1 MPANLTN
8 HTPMG
13 SVQDISGNTPKTD
26 SIPELAGQTFL
37 LGVPVQLA
45 VSGFIQKWDGTT
57 VASGIAGI
65 SLIPASNLASNG
77 KGSPGAFSQ
86 VGPPAAIA
94 TYGNVPNTPGGV
106 NIALGTPPTDGRTLF
121 EEANADTI
129 FEGQFDNSAGTV
141 PADYTPTLAMIG
153 KNFGITFDASG
164 TAYVD
169 GGKTVDGTSTVVK
182 IVGINPANLVQ
193 AGTPNTYLMN
203 SKVRFQFLA
212 SARQLTV

>member
-13 SVQDISGNTPKTD
+13 SVQDISGNTPFTG
-26 SIPELAGQTFL
+26 SLPELAGQTFF

-45 VSGFIQKWDGTT
+45 VSGFVQKWDGTT
-57 VASGIAGI
+57 VAGGILGI
-65 SLIPASNLASNG
+65 SLIPASNLPSNG
-77 KGSPGAFSQ
+77 KGAPGLLSQ
-86 VGPPAAIA
+86 VGAPGATG
-94 TYGNVPNTPGGV
+94 TYGNVTNMPGAI
-106 NIALGTPPTDGRTLF
+106 NIALGQPMTDGRTLF
-121 EEANADTI
+121 EQANADTI

-182 IVGINPANLVQ
+182 IVGLNPNNMVQ
-193 AGTPNTYLMN
+193 AGTPNVYLAN
-203 SKVRFQFLA
+203 TLVRFQFLQ
-212 SARQLTV
+212 SARQLSV